1 MFRRRGRPTSGR
13 TTPLERRLGVK
24 IRSRALLEMALT
36 HRSFAYEQG
45 KVDTNERLEFLG
57 DAVLGIVVTDA
68 LYREYPALPEGDL
81 AKMRAALVNMTV
93 LADVARE
100 VGLGEAVLLG
110 RGEAMTGGREKP
122 SILADT
128 LEAFFGAIYLDRG
141 MSASSKVILDL
152 FLPRIRGQVEG
163 GTVQDYKTTLQ
174 ELAAARLGTMP
185 EYRIEESGPDHAK
198 RFSATLLLAGEVYG
212 SGSGRSKKE
221 AEQAAA
227 KVAVERLRGV
237 APRRAETQPS
247 SSSRQARG

>member
-1 MFRRRGRPTSGR
+1 
-13 TTPLERRLGVK
+13 
-24 IRSRALLEMALT
+24 MALT

-45 KVDTNERLEFLG
+45 KVETNERLEFLG

-68 LYREYPALPEGDL
+68 LYGEYPSLPEGDL

-110 RGEAMTGGREKP
+110 RGEAMTGGRQKP

-128 LEAFFGAIYLDRG
+128 LEAMFGAIYLDRG
-141 MSASSKVILDL
+141 IKDASKVILDL

-174 ELAAARLGTMP
+174 ELAAARMGTMP

-198 RFSATLLLAGEVYG
+198 RFAATLLLAGETYG
-212 SGSGRSKKE
+212 TGVGRSKKE

-227 KVAVERLRGV
+227 KIAVERLRGTAG
-237 APRRAETQPS
+237 APRQPSQPS
-247 SSSRQARG
+247 SPSRQARG